1 MRKILI
7 VLVLLVVMALTSCGM
22 GWENFKKD
30 FKSNVGG
37 GLERVITVTNMYTGE
52 LVWEY
57 EGVAYIDGQSSS
69 GDVTV
74 VYYSNGGAIKKAD
87 FLGALYGVQSFEK

>member
-1 MRKILI
+1 MRKILV
-7 VLVLLVVMALTSCGM
+7 VLVLLMVMTLASCGM

-37 GLERVITVTNMYTGE
+37 GLERVITVTNMFTGE
-52 LVWEY
+52 VIWEY
-57 EGVAYIDGQSSS
+57 EGVAYIRWQSSS

-74 VYYSNGGAIKKAD
+74 VYYGQEVRSKRLTSLVHCTECNPSK
-87 FLGALYGVQSFEK
+87 